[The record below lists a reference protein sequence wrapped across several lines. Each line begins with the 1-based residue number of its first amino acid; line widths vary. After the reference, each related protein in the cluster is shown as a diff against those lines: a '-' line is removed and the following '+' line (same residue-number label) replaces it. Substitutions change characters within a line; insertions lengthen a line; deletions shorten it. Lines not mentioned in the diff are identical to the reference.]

1 MKNLG
6 RAFFTISAVLVLAS
20 CGGGGGGSSTPTPP
34 PTPPPA
40 PTVSFSAD
48 PLSVLV
54 SNATTLTWS
63 STNASSCSASGAW
76 EGSKE
81 TSGSEEFTINNTGDN
96 TFTLACTGSGG
107 TRSTSV
113 TVEGYQETSG
123 VVVDGYL
130 TGANVFID
138 QNDNFTADEGESTGS
153 SDDAGNFTL
162 KRTAGNFVSVG
173 GKDFDT
179 QNPFDNLLLVQK
191 PVSELDFRAITPVT
205 SVAAFLTD
213 ASQVHSILGI
223 DESIDIYQFDPV
235 ANKGDGGVNDFLYEK
250 GNQLTVLAYAIQ
262 SIANNEKG
270 LTETSQD
277 FFASIAEELDKAFTE
292 TAEQVDIE
300 DKSFIEQVLD
310 NALSKKTVEL
320 DETNKANVATAL
332 ASLLPV
338 IQVKASDASTNAIFN
353 FATTTLVT
361 DLQAIAAGTASEETL
376 ASYQEDI
383 LSYVAED
390 QNIDQSE
397 IAPEIKAIDDLLTLD
412 EDESATG
419 NVLTNDSYTSNSPIA
434 VAFGTPTKGS
444 LETSGG
450 QFTYTP
456 DEDYNGTDSFSYTIT
471 QGGLS
476 AEALVALTINPVA
489 DAPKFTTGANFSVAE
504 NQKDVTTLKAT
515 DADGDEVS
523 YSQAGDDAASFNLD
537 TASGVLTFKEAPDY
551 ETKNAY
557 AITATAS
564 DGTNTTDQALTI
576 RVTNVNDIAPEFTS
590 EASFSAAEN
599 QTAIGTV
606 TATDAEGDSVTFT
619 VSGTEL
625 EITSAGVLT
634 FVTEPDYET
643 KTSYSATVTASDG
656 VNSTEQV
663 IAVAVTNVNDIAPEF
678 TSEASFSAAENQTAI
693 GTVTATDAEGD
704 SVTFT
709 VSGTELEI
717 TSAGVL
723 TFVTEPDYET
733 KTSYSA
739 TVTAS
744 DGVNSTE
751 QVIAVAVTNVND
763 IAPVI
768 TSNTTF
774 SSDENQTAIGTVT
787 ATDAEGDSI
796 TFAVSGNDL
805 AITQAGVLTF
815 ITEPDYETKTSYS
828 ATVTAS
834 DGVNATGQAV
844 TISINNLND
853 NAPVITSANST
864 SVLEGATSVITVTAT
879 DADGDSI
886 SYSIGG
892 SDATSFNINPSTG
905 VISLKVAADYETKT
919 SYSITVA
926 ASDGTFSTEQ
936 TFTLNITND
945 ESDDPIAGIKLPQSV
960 QLVET
965 QGES

>member
-1 MKNLG
+1 M
-6 RAFFTISAVLVLAS
+6 
-20 CGGGGGGSSTPTPP
+20 
-34 PTPPPA
+34 
-40 PTVSFSAD
+40 
-48 PLSVLV
+48 
-54 SNATTLTWS
+54 
-63 STNASSCSASGAW
+63 
-76 EGSKE
+76 
-81 TSGSEEFTINNTGDN
+81 
-96 TFTLACTGSGG
+96 
-107 TRSTSV
+107 
-113 TVEGYQETSG
+113 
-123 VVVDGYL
+123 
-130 TGANVFID
+130 
-138 QNDNFTADEGESTGS
+138 
-153 SDDAGNFTL
+153 
-162 KRTAGNFVSVG
+162 
-173 GKDFDT
+173 
-179 QNPFDNLLLVQK
+179 
-191 PVSELDFRAITPVT
+191 
-205 SVAAFLTD
+205 
-213 ASQVHSILGI
+213 
-223 DESIDIYQFDPV
+223 
-235 ANKGDGGVNDFLYEK
+235 
-250 GNQLTVLAYAIQ
+250 
-262 SIANNEKG
+262 
-270 LTETSQD
+270 
-277 FFASIAEELDKAFTE
+277 
-292 TAEQVDIE
+292 
-300 DKSFIEQVLD
+300 
-310 NALSKKTVEL
+310 
-320 DETNKANVATAL
+320 
-332 ASLLPV
+332 
-338 IQVKASDASTNAIFN
+338 
-353 FATTTLVT
+353 
-361 DLQAIAAGTASEETL
+361 
-376 ASYQEDI
+376 
-383 LSYVAED
+383 
-390 QNIDQSE
+390 
-397 IAPEIKAIDDLLTLD
+397 
-412 EDESATG
+412 
-419 NVLTNDSYTSNSPIA
+419 
-434 VAFGTPTKGS
+434 
-444 LETSGG
+444 
-450 QFTYTP
+450 
-456 DEDYNGTDSFSYTIT
+456 
-471 QGGLS
+471 S